1 MHSFFSSVVWV
12 WWNINHEMVHYVDV
26 RRQYLISS
34 SHSSTAQARTVLVTS
49 IPSTPLDYRSESAL
63 TRLFGHLPGG
73 VRKVWVNR
81 DLKGIPD
88 LYDRRLKACDM
99 LESAGTAL
107 LNKAVKRNHKKQES
121 SPNGDNKESGSAGDI
136 EAARDTLME
145 QLVPRQEWPSHR
157 LPLFSWLP
165 FALPFVG
172 RKVDTIEWARDQVQK
187 LNAQLDC
194 ERQILASNISQT
206 TALEADTSGPTQ
218 SIGASKGPKY
228 PPLNGA
234 FILFNKQIAAH
245 MAAQC
250 LTHHE
255 PYRMSASLKYIEVA
269 PDDVIWDNLTR
280 NPYGRRVRRAL
291 SWAVTVALIVL
302 WSIPCQ
308 LHTIQSGEGY

>member
-1 MHSFFSSVVWV
+1 MHSFFSSVVWI
-12 WWNINHEMVHYVDV
+12 WWNIKHEMVHYVEV
-26 RRQYLISS
+26 RQEYLVGS

-49 IPSTPLDYRSESAL
+49 VPSDYRSESAL

-73 VRKVWVNR
+73 VCKVWVNR
-81 DLKGIPD
+81 DLKDIPD
-88 LYDRRLKACDM
+88 LYNRRLKACDM

-107 LNKAVKRNHKKQES
+107 LNKAVKLNHKKQEG
-121 SPNGDNKESGSAGDI
+121 PNGDNKESGSAGDI
-136 EAARDTLME
+136 EAARNTLME
-145 QLVPRQEWPSHR
+145 RLVPKQERPSHR

-172 RKVDTIEWARDQVQK
+172 KKVDTIEWARDQVQE
-187 LNAQLDC
+187 LNAQLDR
-194 ERQILASNISQT
+194 ERKILASNVNKT
-206 TALEADTSGPTQ
+206 TALEAETSGPTQ
-218 SIGASKGPKY
+218 SIGASKDPKY

-280 NPYGRRVRRAL
+280 NPYGRRIRRAF
-291 SWAVTVALIVL
+291 SWAVTISLIVL
-302 WSIPCQ
+302 WSIPRQ
-308 LHTIQSGEGY
+308 LHIIQSGEGY